1 MKAIRVRYLPATDH
15 KGSRFKAS
23 TGHDS
28 ATVGYQYDLDTETN
42 ELLACK
48 TLMDKLG
55 WTHEMVRGTFND
67 DAYFVP
73 RGATVHPN
81 RPIAQHILGARIV

>member
-23 TGHDS
+23 TQHFTGHDS

-42 ELLACK
+42 ELLACQ
-48 TLMDKLG
+48 TLMNKLG

-81 RPIAQHILGARIV
+81 RPITGRV